1 MAHLGLIG
9 ASLSVHALSVGAT
22 GGLVIGM
29 ITRTARGHTGRPI
42 KASWA
47 EVLAYGLVMAAAS
60 LRVWGPLAAPQ
71 GLPYLL
77 VGAALA
83 WCAAFVIYL
92 VIYGPWLVT
101 ARHDGKD
108 G

>member
-1 MAHLGLIG
+1 LAHLGLIG